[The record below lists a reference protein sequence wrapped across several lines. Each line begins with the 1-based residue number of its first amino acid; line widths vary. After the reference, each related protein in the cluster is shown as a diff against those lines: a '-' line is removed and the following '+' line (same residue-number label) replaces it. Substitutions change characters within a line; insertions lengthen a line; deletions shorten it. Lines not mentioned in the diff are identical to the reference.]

1 MGAQSRLDVPR
12 APRLPKAAYPTQ
24 AVIDRT
30 VAAARKAGLDP
41 AGLEVLRDGTIRIVE
56 ARAMPV
62 LSNAEGPQQ
71 PASLFDELDAAG
83 KL

>member
-1 MGAQSRLDVPR
+1 MGAH
-12 APRLPKAAYPTQ
+12 ANLPKAAYPSQ

-56 ARAMPV
+56 ARAMP
-62 LSNAEGPQQ
+62 QQ
-71 PASLFDELDAAG
+71 PASLFDELEAAG